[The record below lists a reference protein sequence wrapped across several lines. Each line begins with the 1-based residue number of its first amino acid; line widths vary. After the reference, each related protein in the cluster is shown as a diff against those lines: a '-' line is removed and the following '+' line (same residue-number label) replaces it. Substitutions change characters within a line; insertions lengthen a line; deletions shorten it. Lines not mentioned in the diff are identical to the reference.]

1 MLCLFIGAS
10 VEVLADEDS
19 TFMGLFFQ
27 DKQMMEAFHAY
38 PELVCLDATY
48 KLLDLRS
55 PIYLMLV
62 EDSNGLSE
70 IVTVC
75 ILVSEDAKSIE
86 WMLETFKKFNSR
98 CCDIRVV
105 MADKDI
111 KERDT
116 VKNLFPGTTVLI
128 CLFHTLRTFRREI
141 TGEKMGITSG
151 QRTACLE
158 SVQKMAYASSEG
170 EYDKLYALF
179 KENCPRMV
187 IEYFNEN
194 WHCVKNEWV
203 LLPVVVSLIL
213 PITVWNL

>member
-27 DKQMMEAFHAY
+27 DKQMMEAFNAY

-48 KLLDLRS
+48 KLLDLRL

-141 TGEKMGITSG
+141 TGEKMGHYI
-151 QRTACLE
+151 RTKN
-158 SVQKMAYASSEG
+158 SMFGKRSENG
-170 EYDKLYALF
+170 I
-179 KENCPRMV
+179 CV
-187 IEYFNEN
+187 IGGG
-194 WHCVKNEWV
+194 V
-203 LLPVVVSLIL
+203 
-213 PITVWNL
+213 